1 MTFLLIAKYVCSAWN
16 VLWPSVL
23 FLLHFQFFFPV
34 HLLSRFKSLLW
45 DYSKIFPKAG
55 NTSKILTARKH
66 LQSQIWVNLNVD
78 VFLTKCVTRLILQSP
93 DVIRILTPS
102 WRASSALFL
111 LFYLQS
117 INAVAAGSKKTTQAT
132 LWQDKSLQSGAGKT
146 FPCLYAKPGNSCNL
160 KQNCK
165 METKSI
171 MLSSS
176 FLSTSPLMTF

>member
-16 VLWPSVL
+16 VLWPSAL

-34 HLLSRFKSLLW
+34 HLLSRFHSLLW

-55 NTSKILTARKH
+55 NTPKILTARKT
-66 LQSQIWVNLNVD
+66 LQSQIWVNMSVD
-78 VFLTKCVTRLILQSP
+78 LFLTKCVSRLILESP
-93 DVIRILTPS
+93 DVIRILMPS

-117 INAVAAGSKKTTQAT
+117 ISAVAAGSKKTTQAT
-132 LWQDKSLQSGAGKT
+132 LWQEKSLQSGAGKT
-146 FPCLYAKPGNSCNL
+146 FLWLYAKPGNSCNL

-165 METKSI
+165 METIKVNHAQQ
-171 MLSSS
+171 
-176 FLSTSPLMTF
+176 